1 MTESALSPQLRSSPR
16 SKSCQIGDASCRPWL
31 SIEPLEHT
39 QTPRRRI
46 RYGAPARLAGT
57 LPNRNASSVL
67 PPSSG
72 CFYSPIHRTRM
83 SDGRR
88 GGDFV
93 RFTGAPCLLWIYSS
107 GHQSGLAIAHST
119 GKFRLR
125 RMTKGQSVLQGKR
138 KLQDFLPSLCRFLP
152 CLLVF
157 LVLGFSGRAQVSP
170 SSAPAG
176 PKQEY
181 LVYVVCESADKI
193 VLIRFGPGGARIE
206 SQMRIGLMP
215 MDVNGPHG
223 IAVSPD
229 KQYFYVS
236 VGHGRPEG
244 SVWKYRAGTDTVIK
258 YTSLGLFPATTDIT
272 PDGNF
277 IYVANANF
285 HGDMAPSSIS
295 VVATDQMI
303 EVKRIPT
310 CTMPHGSRL
319 NHAGTKHYSACMM
332 DDMLVEIDT
341 RKFAVDRYFM
351 LAQGKEMGMTGAPAA
366 DSMGDQKMSD
376 QNMTDP
382 KTTDHNVSN
391 HKTSD
396 HKTLCTPTWAQ
407 PSNDGSIVYVACNQ
421 SNEIVAINTDTWTLA
436 RRFPAGTGVYN
447 LAMTRDGRLIA
458 TNKRGQSVS
467 IFDPATWRELATIP
481 TQRKVVHGAVV
492 SPDDRYAFISVEGVG
507 SEPGTVEVIDLG
519 SLKTVATVDVPPQ
532 AAGIDFWK
540 MEPSTKMETS
550 KQ

>member
-1 MTESALSPQLRSSPR
+1 MKFTAVSQQKKEYAVYRSVR
-16 SKSCQIGDASCRPWL
+16 CR
-31 SIEPLEHT
+31 
-39 QTPRRRI
+39 
-46 RYGAPARLAGT
+46 
-57 LPNRNASSVL
+57 
-67 PPSSG
+67 
-72 CFYSPIHRTRM
+72 
-83 SDGRR
+83 
-88 GGDFV
+88 FV
-93 RFTGAPCLLWIYSS
+93 SCLLIF
-107 GHQSGLAIAHST
+107 LA
-119 GKFRLR
+119 
-125 RMTKGQSVLQGKR
+125 
-138 KLQDFLPSLCRFLP
+138 
-152 CLLVF
+152 
-157 LVLGFSGRAQVSP
+157 LGFSVRAQTSP
-170 SSAPAG
+170 TPSPGRPA
-176 PKQEY
+176 QDY
-181 LVYVVCESADKI
+181 LVYVVCESADRI
-193 VLIRFGPGGARIE
+193 MLIRFGPGGARVE
-206 SQMRIGLMP
+206 SQMRTGLMP

-244 SVWKYRAGTDTVIK
+244 SVWKYRAGTDNVIK

-272 PDGNF
+272 LDGNF

-285 HGDMAPSSIS
+285 HGDMVPSSIS

-319 NHAGTKHYSACMM
+319 NHQGTKHYSACMM

-351 LAQGKEMGMTGAPAA
+351 LGKGKEMGMSGAP
-366 DSMGDQKMSD
+366 
-376 QNMTDP
+376 DP
-382 KTTDHNVSN
+382 HAMP
-391 HKTSD
+391 D
-396 HKTLCTPTWAQ
+396 HKSATCTPTWAQ

-421 SNEIVAINTDTWTLA
+421 SNEIVAIKTDTWTLL

-447 LAMTRDGRLIA
+447 LAMTRDGRLVA

-467 IFDPATWRELATIP
+467 IFDPVAGRELAKIP

-492 SPDDRYAFISVEGVG
+492 SPDDRFAFISVEGVG

-519 SLKTVATVDVPPQ
+519 TMKTVATVDVAPQ

-540 MEPSTKMETS
+540 MEPS